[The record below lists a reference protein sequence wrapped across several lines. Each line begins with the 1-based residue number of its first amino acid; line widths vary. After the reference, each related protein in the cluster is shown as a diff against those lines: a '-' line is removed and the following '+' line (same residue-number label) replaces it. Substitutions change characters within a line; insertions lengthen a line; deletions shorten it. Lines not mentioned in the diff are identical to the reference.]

1 MRRAVFFD
9 RDGVL
14 NVDFG
19 YVIEPSRLAWR
30 PSAPEAVKLLN
41 EQGVL
46 VFVVTNQSGVARG
59 LFGEADVGAFHA
71 HMQAELAR
79 LGARIDAFRYC
90 PHHPEGA
97 VPAFRRTCV
106 CRKPAAGMVRDLLR
120 EYALEPALC
129 HLFGDKPSDLEAAAA
144 AGVSATLVKRED
156 RLLDLV
162 RTALERELAATPGA
176 FGPYG

>member
-19 YVIEPSRLAWR
+19 YVFEPSRLVWR
-30 PSAPEAVKLLN
+30 PTAPEAVKLLN
-41 EQGVL
+41 NQGVL

-59 LFGEADVGAFHA
+59 LFGEDEVRDFHA

-79 LGARIDAFRYC
+79 QGAHVDAFRYC
-90 PHHPEGA
+90 PHHPEGVVA
-97 VPAFRRTCV
+97 AFRRTCE
-106 CRKPAAGMVRDLLR
+106 CRKPAAGMIRELLR
-120 EYALEPALC
+120 EYTLEPAHC
-129 HLFGDKPSDLEAAAA
+129 HLFGDKLSDLEAAAA
-144 AGVSATLVKRED
+144 AGVAATRVKRDD

-162 RTALERELAATPGA
+162 RNALDREPPATPGA
-176 FGPYG
+176 LRPDG